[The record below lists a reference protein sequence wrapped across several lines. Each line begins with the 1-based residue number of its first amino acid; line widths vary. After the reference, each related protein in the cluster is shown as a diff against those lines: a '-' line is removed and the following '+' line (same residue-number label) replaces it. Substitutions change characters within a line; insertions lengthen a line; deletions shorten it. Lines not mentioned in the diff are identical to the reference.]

1 MRDEKVRE
9 NSRLIPVS
17 DEVLRNKKF
26 NMDVYILLD
35 SISRWNFYEEYT
47 YRYIY
52 EDDLIVSTLAKK
64 INMSRSTF
72 KRILEEFE
80 SNKIIESANLDE
92 RNIYILKD
100 WYDKYLLFSVDF
112 LKKLLQLN
120 HKHLIKIYIVYYK
133 YSKHYWKCT
142 LDQKKILQEIG
153 LQYNSD
159 NLAKLR
165 EINKGLINVGLIK
178 IRRTTKR
185 ENRVNKTILHITAD
199 PYYTTRF
206 YKNNIELFLL

>member
-1 MRDEKVRE
+1 MREEKVRE
-9 NSRLIPVS
+9 NSRLIPVG
-17 DEVLRNKKF
+17 DGILRNKKF

-35 SISRWNFYEEYT
+35 SISRWNSHGEDN

-72 KRILEEFE
+72 KKILDEFE
-80 SNKIIESANLDE
+80 SNEIIQFANLDE

-100 WYDKYLLFSVDF
+100 WYDKYLLFSGDF

-133 YSKHYWKCT
+133 YSKHYGKCT

-165 EINKGLINVGLIK
+165 EINKALINVGLIK
-178 IRRTTKR
+178 IIRTTKR

-199 PYYTTRF
+199 PYYETRF
-206 YKNNIELFLL
+206 YKNGIAL

>member
-1 MRDEKVRE
+1 MREEKVRE
-9 NSRLIPVS
+9 NSRLIPVG
-17 DEVLRNKKF
+17 DGILRNKKF

-35 SISRWNFYEEYT
+35 SISRWNSHGVDN

-72 KRILEEFE
+72 KKILDEFE
-80 SNKIIESANLDE
+80 SNEIIQFANLDE

-100 WYDKYLLFSVDF
+100 WYDKYLLFSGDF
-112 LKKLLQLN
+112 LKKLLQLK

-133 YSKHYWKCT
+133 YSKHYGKCT

-165 EINKGLINVGLIK
+165 EINKALINVGLIK
-178 IRRTTKR
+178 IIRTTKR

-199 PYYTTRF
+199 PYYETRF
-206 YKNNIELFLL
+206 YKNDIAL

>member
-1 MRDEKVRE
+1 MREEKVRE
-9 NSRLIPVS
+9 NSRLIPVG
-17 DEVLRNKKF
+17 DGILRNKKF

-35 SISRWNFYEEYT
+35 SISRWNSHGEDN

-72 KRILEEFE
+72 KKILDEFE
-80 SNKIIESANLDE
+80 SNEIIQFANLDE

-100 WYDKYLLFSVDF
+100 WYDKYLLFSGDF
-112 LKKLLQLN
+112 LKKLLQLK

-133 YSKHYWKCT
+133 YSKHYGKCT

-153 LQYNSD
+153 LQYNSY

-165 EINKGLINVGLIK
+165 EINKALINVGLIK
-178 IRRTTKR
+178 IIRTTKR

-199 PYYTTRF
+199 PYYETRF
-206 YKNNIELFLL
+206 YKNDIAL

>member
-1 MRDEKVRE
+1 MREEKVRE
-9 NSRLIPVS
+9 NSRLIPVG
-17 DEVLRNKKF
+17 DGILRNKKF

-35 SISRWNFYEEYT
+35 SISRWNSYGEDN

-72 KRILEEFE
+72 KKILDEFE
-80 SNKIIESANLDE
+80 SNEIIQFANLDE

-100 WYDKYLLFSVDF
+100 WYDKYLLFSSDF

-133 YSKHYWKCT
+133 YSKHYGKCT
-142 LDQKKILQEIG
+142 LDQKKILHEIG
-153 LQYNSD
+153 LQHNSD

-165 EINKGLINVGLIK
+165 EINKVLINVGLIK
-178 IRRTTKR
+178 IIRTTKR

-199 PYYTTRF
+199 PYYETRF
-206 YKNNIELFLL
+206 YKNDIAL

>member
-1 MRDEKVRE
+1 MREEKVRE
-9 NSRLIPVS
+9 NSRLIPVG
-17 DEVLRNKKF
+17 DGILRNKKF

-35 SISRWNFYEEYT
+35 SISRWNSHGEDN

-72 KRILEEFE
+72 KKILDEFE
-80 SNKIIESANLDE
+80 SNEIIQFANLDE

-100 WYDKYLLFSVDF
+100 WYDKYLLFSSYF
-112 LKKLLQLN
+112 LKKLLQLK

-133 YSKHYWKCT
+133 YSKHYGKCT

-165 EINKGLINVGLIK
+165 EINKALINVGLIK
-178 IRRTTKR
+178 IIRTTKR

-199 PYYTTRF
+199 PYYETRF
-206 YKNNIELFLL
+206 YKNDIAL

>member
-72 KRILEEFE
+72 KKILEEFE

-133 YSKHYWKCT
+133 YSKHYGKCT

-159 NLAKLR
+159 NLAKIR
-165 EINKGLINVGLIK
+165 EINKVLINVGLIK

-199 PYYTTRF
+199 PYYETRF

>member
-1 MRDEKVRE
+1 MREENVRE

-17 DEVLRNKKF
+17 DEILRNKKF

-35 SISRWNFYEEYT
+35 SISRWNFYEDDT

-52 EDDLIVSTLAKK
+52 EDDLIASTLAKK
-64 INMSRSTF
+64 INISRSTF
-72 KRILEEFE
+72 KKILDEFE
-80 SNKIIESANLDE
+80 SNKIIELAKLDG
-92 RNIYILKD
+92 RNIYILKS
-100 WYDKYLLFSVDF
+100 WYDKYLLFSGDF
-112 LKKLLQLN
+112 LKKLLQLKY
-120 HKHLIKIYIVYYK
+120 KHLIKIYIVYYK
-133 YSKHYWKCT
+133 YSKHYGKCT

-153 LQYNSD
+153 LQHNSD

-165 EINKGLINVGLIK
+165 EINNTLINVGLIK

-199 PYYTTRF
+199 PYYETMF
-206 YKNNIELFLL
+206 YKII

>member
-1 MRDEKVRE
+1 MRE

-17 DEVLRNKKF
+17 DGILRNKKF
-26 NMDVYILLD
+26 NMDVHILLD
-35 SISRWNFYEEYT
+35 SISRWNSHGEDN

-72 KRILEEFE
+72 KKILDEFE
-80 SNKIIESANLDE
+80 SNEIIQFANLDE

-100 WYDKYLLFSVDF
+100 WYDKYLLFSGDF
-112 LKKLLQLN
+112 LKKLLQLK

-133 YSKHYWKCT
+133 YSKHYGKCT

-165 EINKGLINVGLIK
+165 EINKALINVGLIK
-178 IRRTTKR
+178 IIRTTKR

-199 PYYTTRF
+199 PYYETRF
-206 YKNNIELFLL
+206 YKNDIAL

>member
-1 MRDEKVRE
+1 MREEKGIE

-17 DEVLRNKKF
+17 DEILRNKKF

-35 SISRWNFYEEYT
+35 SISRWNFYEEDT

-52 EDDLIVSTLAKK
+52 EDDLIVSALAKE
-64 INMSRSTF
+64 INISRSTF
-72 KRILEEFE
+72 KKILEEFQ
-80 SNKIIESANLDE
+80 SVKIIEFANLDG

-100 WYDKYLLFSVDF
+100 WYDKYLLFSADF
-112 LKKLLQLN
+112 LKKLLELKC
-120 HKHLIKIYIVYYK
+120 KHLIKIYIVYYK
-133 YSKHYWKCT
+133 YSKHYGKCT

-153 LQYNSD
+153 LQHNSD

-165 EINKGLINVGLIK
+165 IINEVLINVGLIK

-199 PYYTTRF
+199 PYYETRF
-206 YKNNIELFLL
+206 YKNDISL

>member
-72 KRILEEFE
+72 KKILEEFE

-120 HKHLIKIYIVYYK
+120 HKH
-133 YSKHYWKCT
+133 
-142 LDQKKILQEIG
+142 
-153 LQYNSD
+153 
-159 NLAKLR
+159 
-165 EINKGLINVGLIK
+165 
-178 IRRTTKR
+178 
-185 ENRVNKTILHITAD
+185 
-199 PYYTTRF
+199 
-206 YKNNIELFLL
+206 

>member
-1 MRDEKVRE
+1 MRE

-72 KRILEEFE
+72 KKILEEFE

-133 YSKHYWKCT
+133 YSKHYGKCT

-165 EINKGLINVGLIK
+165 EINKVLINVGLIK

-199 PYYTTRF
+199 PYYETRF

>member
-1 MRDEKVRE
+1 MREEKVRE
-9 NSRLIPVS
+9 NSRLIPVG
-17 DEVLRNKKF
+17 DGLLRNKKF

-35 SISRWNFYEEYT
+35 SISRWNSHGEDN

-72 KRILEEFE
+72 KKILDEFE
-80 SNKIIESANLDE
+80 SNEIIQFANLDE

-100 WYDKYLLFSVDF
+100 WYDKYLLFSGDF

-133 YSKHYWKCT
+133 YSKHYGKCT

-165 EINKGLINVGLIK
+165 EINKALINVGLIK
-178 IRRTTKR
+178 IIRTTKR

-199 PYYTTRF
+199 PYYETRF
-206 YKNNIELFLL
+206 YKNGIAL

>member
-72 KRILEEFE
+72 KKILEEFE

-133 YSKHYWKCT
+133 YSKHYGKCT

-165 EINKGLINVGLIK
+165 EINKVLINVGLIK

-199 PYYTTRF
+199 PYYETRF

>member
-1 MRDEKVRE
+1 MREEKVRE
-9 NSRLIPVS
+9 NSRLIPVG
-17 DEVLRNKKF
+17 DGILRNKKF

-35 SISRWNFYEEYT
+35 SISRWNSHGEDN

-72 KRILEEFE
+72 KKILDEFE
-80 SNKIIESANLDE
+80 SNEIIQFANLDE

-100 WYDKYLLFSVDF
+100 WYDKYLLFSGDF
-112 LKKLLQLN
+112 LKKLLQLK

-133 YSKHYWKCT
+133 YSKHYGKCT

-165 EINKGLINVGLIK
+165 EINKALINVGLIK
-178 IRRTTKR
+178 IIRTTKR

-199 PYYTTRF
+199 PYYETRF
-206 YKNNIELFLL
+206 YKNDIAL